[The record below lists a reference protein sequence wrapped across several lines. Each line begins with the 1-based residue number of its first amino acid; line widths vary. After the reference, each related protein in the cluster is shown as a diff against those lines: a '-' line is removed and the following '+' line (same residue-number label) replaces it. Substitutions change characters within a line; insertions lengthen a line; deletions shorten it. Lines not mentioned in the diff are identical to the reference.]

1 MQIQALFLP
10 IPLRDYHATILLVAS
25 GVAMSLVFA
34 LEHKRQDLLFL
45 IKKVG
50 YRQQPANKPVL
61 LSARRPHLLRLP
73 LQSFPSIHTI
83 AQQE

>member
-1 MQIQALFLP
+1 MQIRALFLP
-10 IPLRDYHATILLVAS
+10 IPLLDYHATILLVAS

-50 YRQQPANKPVL
+50 YRLQPANKPVL
-61 LSARRPHLLRLP
+61 LSAHVALLRLP
-73 LQSFPSIHTI
+73 LYSFPSIHTI